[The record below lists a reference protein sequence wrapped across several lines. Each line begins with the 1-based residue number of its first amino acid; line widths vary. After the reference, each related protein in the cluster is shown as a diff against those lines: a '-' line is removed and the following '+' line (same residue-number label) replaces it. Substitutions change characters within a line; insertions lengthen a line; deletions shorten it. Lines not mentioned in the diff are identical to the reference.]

1 MFQSASNIGVG
12 TFNPFQKLTVLGIL
26 ELGSTQSP
34 QGGPFLYRN
43 YLGSSNN
50 YINVIGS
57 EFSSG
62 AMTLGYGATGKAGA
76 AGYTST
82 LDAITIHRGVLN
94 IGAGRLQFLQSR
106 QAVNTPVGTDV
117 PMTSSFSIEQNGLA
131 SFSDGVNVSGSLNV
145 SSSITASNALI
156 TNTLTVQT
164 IIAQVITSSTD
175 FVTGS
180 TRFGTLLTNTHQFTG
195 SVSITGSLTVN
206 GPLNATS
213 SWAQNVLTAS
223 FVTASNVFGPF
234 GSNSVLSSSFAVTSS
249 FTISSSFATTSSFS
263 TTSSFT
269 ISSSLAQTAS
279 FITASNVFGPF
290 GSNSVLSASFA
301 SSSREIQGGENRY
314 ITMWSGST
322 RLTSSVFY
330 QDASNNIGLGT
341 LTPQARLHV
350 YRDTDPSLIVG
361 QSGSAAKQTILT
373 HYTSGNG
380 YFYIQSVFQGSAY
393 TPIIL
398 NEQGGN
404 VGIGTISP
412 ATKLEISGSSEIL
425 RLRVS
430 SGSNFIAFNSGST
443 RLGYIGY
450 GSDANNSLALI
461 NGQNQPT
468 YIGANNAIV
477 MTITGS
483 NVGIGTITPG
493 ATLEVNG
500 RIRIVTGSNEIYSLG
515 DRVYF
520 RAESI
525 DNAAQIAGYGIF
537 LPRAGQPYNLYL
549 AGSANL
555 GYSDTNATLDIT
567 SGSSGAA
574 VFVRLNVNGNSFLNG
589 GNVGIGTTTPTA
601 RLHVTSS
608 TGTVFKLDGSGS
620 LNTDAINVSSS
631 GRVTIDDAYR
641 FESGVLDIGSGYA
654 VGRITWDT
662 NTSTYYAGLFSQGT
676 YNLRLGTTTYQTAI
690 VVSGSNGNVGIGI
703 ATPSYKLTV
712 ATSEFPAV
720 GIFRDVDVVSVG
732 PAGQSIEIGARS
744 GSNFISAASIIG
756 GLDNPGLTGNLTFQT
771 RTANAL
777 TTKMFISSSGN
788 VGIGTISPAHRL
800 DVSGSARIT
809 SSVFLPG
816 LTIVPQ
822 TNVVTINTTTG
833 QLYYTASSAIGGG
846 LSGGTNNYIPLWT
859 GTNTLSS
866 SLLVQNVPL
875 SIVTAYGSIHTYT
888 EQVGG
893 GVNLIRS
900 QNRDTTAGITHESRF
915 GTQQL
920 GAGAARTLLYA
931 ASPNTADTAGELTIV
946 TENGGQVIS
955 TIGKYTTGVN
965 NTLSVYVSGSSN
977 IEVVRL
983 HTAGNSFLNGGNVGI
998 GDTSP
1003 TVLVDAYKATN
1014 GIIRVRADNG
1024 GAFYVADSTKTT
1036 TIAAFGDS
1044 AGIIGGTANATA
1056 SVYAGAVPL
1065 AFYVNGAERAR
1076 IATTGD
1082 ITFGSSGLYY
1092 DSTNKRLGI
1101 GVASPSQVLDAAA
1114 AFAIAKFTSTTGT
1127 NSAFFQYIN
1136 TGGNFYL
1143 GLEGSTGATFG
1154 ASAYAGVV
1162 YHSGAYPIQF
1172 FTSATLRATLTSGG
1186 NLGIGANTSTTTY
1199 KLDVNA
1205 SGATG
1210 ARVFS
1215 GSLAVGNILPSAT
1228 VGRIDA
1234 SNDVVAFSTSDMRFK
1249 TNIIPISGALDKIT
1263 QIGGYEFD
1271 WVPNQEYH
1279 GFEGH
1284 DVGVIAQEIE
1294 KVLPEVVK
1302 ERDSGYKAVKY
1313 EKIVP
1318 LLIEA
1323 IKEQQQQIDELRYLL
1338 QNKT

>member
-1 MFQSASNIGVG
+1 MPNWKKVIVSGSDASLNSLFVTTSVTGSVFSGSFTGSLQGTASFAQNSLTASFVTSSNVFGPHGSNSVLSASHAVSASYAPSAGGISGGSTNYITIWNSSTTLSSSAMFQSASNIGVG
-12 TFNPFQKLTVLGIL
+12 TLNPFQRLTVLGTL

-34 QGGPFLYRN
+34 QGGAFLYRN
-43 YLGSSNN
+43 YLGASNN
-50 YINVIGS
+50 YINVVGS

-76 AGYTST
+76 SGYTST
-82 LDAITIHRGVLN
+82 LDIISTHRSILN

-106 QAVNTPVGTDV
+106 QAVNTPVGNDV

-206 GPLNATS
+206 GPLNATA
-213 SWAQNVLTAS
+213 SWAQNALTAS
-223 FVTASNVFGPF
+223 FVTSSNVFGPLGSNSILSSSYSVTSSFTISSSYSLSSSLAQTASFITASSVFGPF
-234 GSNSVLSSSFAVTSS
+234 GSNSVLSSSFA
-249 FTISSSFATTSSFS
+249 
-263 TTSSFT
+263 
-269 ISSSLAQTAS
+269 
-279 FITASNVFGPF
+279 
-290 GSNSVLSASFA
+290 
-301 SSSREIQGGENRY
+301 SSSREIEGGANRY

-361 QSGSAAKQTILT
+361 QSGSIAKQTLLT

-380 YFYIQSVFQGSAY
+380 YFYIQSVFQGTAY

-404 VGIGTISP
+404 VGVGLLSPTAKLHVSGTTGGIF
-412 ATKLEISGSSEIL
+412 E
-425 RLRVS
+425 V
-430 SGSNFIAFNSGST
+430 
-443 RLGYIGY
+443 
-450 GSDANNSLALI
+450 D
-461 NGQNQPT
+461 
-468 YIGANNAIV
+468 GAN
-477 MTITGS
+477 
-483 NVGIGTITPG
+483 
-493 ATLEVNG
+493 
-500 RIRIVTGSNEIYSLG
+500 
-515 DRVYF
+515 
-520 RAESI
+520 
-525 DNAAQIAGYGIF
+525 
-537 LPRAGQPYNLYL
+537 
-549 AGSANL
+549 
-555 GYSDTNATLDIT
+555 
-567 SGSSGAA
+567 A
-574 VFVRLNVNGNSFLNG
+574 V
-589 GNVGIGTTTPTA
+589 
-601 RLHVTSS
+601 
-608 TGTVFKLDGSGS
+608 
-620 LNTDAINVSSS
+620 
-631 GRVTIDDAYR
+631 
-641 FESGVLDIGSGYA
+641 
-654 VGRITWDT
+654 
-662 NTSTYYAGLFSQGT
+662 
-676 YNLRLGTTTYQTAI
+676 
-690 VVSGSNGNVGIGI
+690 
-703 ATPSYKLTV
+703 
-712 ATSEFPAV
+712 
-720 GIFRDVDVVSVG
+720 
-732 PAGQSIEIGARS
+732 
-744 GSNFISAASIIG
+744 
-756 GLDNPGLTGNLTFQT
+756 
-771 RTANAL
+771 NAL
-777 TTKMFISSSGN
+777 YINSSGN
-788 VGIGTISPAHRL
+788 VGLGTVSPVHKL
-800 DVSGSARIT
+800 DISGSARIT
-809 SSVFLPG
+809 SSIFLPG

-822 TNVVTINTTTG
+822 TNIVTINTTTG

-875 SIVTAYGSIHTYT
+875 NTVTAYGSIYAYT
-888 EQVGG
+888 EQTGSG
-893 GVNLIRS
+893 LNLIRS

-920 GAGAARTLLYA
+920 GAGAARTLLYT
-931 ASPNTADTAGELTIV
+931 ASPNTSDTWGELIILS
-946 TENGGQVIS
+946 ENGGALLAS
-955 TIGKYTTGVN
+955 IGKVPSGITNNVFSLYT
-965 NTLSVYVSGSSN
+965 SGSGN
-977 IEVVRL
+977 IETIRL
-983 HTAGNSFLNGGNVGI
+983 HSAGNSFLNGGNVGI

-1003 TVLVDAYKATN
+1003 TVLVDAYKATG
-1014 GIIRVRADNG
+1014 GIIRIRSGDG
-1024 GAFYVADSTKTT
+1024 GAFYVSDSSKTT

-1065 AFYVNGAERAR
+1065 IFYVNSAERAR

-1101 GVASPSQVLDAAA
+1101 GVGSPSQVLDVAA

-1143 GLEGSTGATFG
+1143 GLEGSAGGTFG

-1172 FTSATLRATLTSGG
+1172 FTNATLKATLTSGG

-1205 SGATG
+1205 NGATG

-1249 TNIIPISGALDKIT
+1249 TNITPISGALDKVT

-1271 WVPNQEYH
+1271 WVPNEEYH
-1279 GFEGH
+1279 GFKGH